1 MDESNLTERQKRCIP
16 DVTFELIPIR
26 NLVSNQDY
34 QRPLSEGHIRK
45 TVDDFDIFQI
55 NPVKVSRRN
64 GINFVI
70 DGQHTTEII
79 ATVSGSRDTPVWCM
93 VYEMQYVDE
102 ARTFANQQKHVKSL
116 VPYETFNAHIE
127 AGDPKQMMIKSIVES
142 YGLKI
147 TSTQQLNGVCAISTL
162 ERIYD
167 KYGQGVMDSALRLAV
182 ETWEG
187 ESNSLSGNMLMAIAR
202 ILVAYGDSL
211 KEDVF
216 KDHVGMV
223 SVKSIIRTA
232 KERRPGALGF
242 AEAMMIQYN
251 LKNKYR
257 LSLRTLYGAK
267 NGIFEDEGDANPS
280 EQVEI
285 NELNAN
291 EEPDGGEEKSVE

>member
-45 TVDDFDIFQI
+45 TVDEFDIFQI

-64 GINFVI
+64 GVNFVI

-116 VPYETFNAHIE
+116 VPYETFKAHIE

-280 EQVEI
+280 EQAEI
-285 NELNAN
+285 NEPNAH
-291 EEPDGGEEKSVE
+291 EEQDGGEEESVE